1 MNCEQAQPLLDELA
15 DGHGVPRDAG
25 LAAALD
31 SHLAG
36 CAGCR
41 ADRDSLQALV
51 ARTRALPRERAPGRD
66 LWPDIA
72 DQLERRSPARRWP
85 VVAALPAAAALLL
98 LLAGTL
104 GPRLLG
110 PRDVAPGSPTA
121 PTTSAGR
128 TAGSPGA
135 PGSSSLAAVDP
146 EAPLAEEQRYQESV
160 AALRAALQARRG
172 SLSPA
177 TLEVV
182 EHNLA
187 VVDEALREIR
197 RALRNDPGNALL
209 SQLLRSTNQQK
220 VDVLQRM
227 LELVERT

>member
-1 MNCEQAQPLLDELA
+1 MNCQEAQTLLDGLEA
-15 DGHGVPRDAG
+15 SIDGPADAG
-25 LAAALD
+25 QAAALD
-31 SHLAG
+31 AHLAG
-36 CAGCR
+36 CPDCR

-51 ARTRALPRERAPGRD
+51 ARTRALPRERTPGRD
-66 LWPDIA
+66 LWPEIA
-72 DQLERRSPARRWP
+72 QQLERRSPARRW
-85 VVAALPAAAALLL
+85 VVALPAAAALL

-104 GPRLLG
+104 GPRLWTQRSTVTG
-110 PRDVAPGSPTA
+110 SQTAATGSSDRPGAVATTA
-121 PTTSAGR
+121 P
-128 TAGSPGA
+128 
-135 PGSSSLAAVDP
+135 AVDP
-146 EAPLAEEQRYQESV
+146 EAPLAEEQRYQEAV
-160 AALRAALQARRG
+160 ASLRAALQARRS

-197 RALRNDPGNALL
+197 RALRADPGNALL
-209 SQLLRSTNQQK
+209 SQLLSSTNQQK

>member
-15 DGHGVPRDAG
+15 DGHGVPRDAA

-36 CAGCR
+36 CAACR

-72 DQLERRSPARRWP
+72 DKLERRSPARRWP

-98 LLAGTL
+98 LAGTL

-110 PRDVAPGSPTA
+110 PRDVAPGSRTA
-121 PTTSAGR
+121 PTADR
-128 TAGSPGA
+128 TTDRPGA
-135 PGSSSLAAVDP
+135 PASSLAAVDP

-160 AALRAALQARRG
+160 AALRAALQARGG

-197 RALRNDPGNALL
+197 RALRDDPGNALL
-209 SQLLRSTNQQK
+209 SQLLSSTNQQK
-220 VDVLQRM
+220 IDVLQRM
-227 LELVERT
+227 LALVERT

>member
-15 DGHGVPRDAG
+15 EGPGVALDARM
-25 LAAALD
+25 AAALD
-31 SHLAG
+31 GHLAS
-36 CAGCR
+36 CAACR

-51 ARTRALPRERAPGRD
+51 ARTRALPRDRAPGRD

-72 DQLERRSPARRWP
+72 SKLERRSTDRRWLLM
-85 VVAALPAAAALLL
+85 AALPAAAALLL
-98 LLAGTL
+98 LAGRL

-110 PRDVAPGSPTA
+110 PPDAAPGSRSVPA
-121 PTTSAGR
+121 ASAGR
-128 TAGSPGA
+128 SSDRPGA
-135 PGSSSLAAVDP
+135 PASSVAGADP
-146 EAPLAEEQRYQESV
+146 EAPLAEEQRYQDSV

-197 RALRNDPGNALL
+197 RALRDDPGNALL

>member
-1 MNCEQAQPLLDELA
+1 MNCEQAQPLLDELSEMDGAPIA
-15 DGHGVPRDAG
+15 DAEQ
-25 LAAALD
+25 AAALD
-31 SHLAG
+31 RHLAG
-36 CAGCR
+36 CAACR

-51 ARTRALPRERAPGRD
+51 ARTRALPRERLPDRD

-72 DQLERRSPARRWP
+72 GQLEQRPPARRWLL
-85 VVAALPAAAALLL
+85 VAALPAAAALLL
-98 LLAGTL
+98 LAGKL
-104 GPRLLG
+104 GPRLL
-110 PRDVAPGSPTA
+110 APGA
-121 PTTSAGR
+121 PGPAPHSAPVTSAGGTSDR
-128 TAGSPGA
+128 PGA
-135 PGSSSLAAVDP
+135 PGSAALAHDP
-146 EAPLAEEQRYQESV
+146 GAPLAEEQRYLEAV

-197 RALRNDPGNALL
+197 EALRADPGNALL